1 MSHYFD
7 DMFQR
12 SIELGPPHSPKMH
25 RIRRSST
32 ARSIGARS
40 DFEASVN
47 GGDEYGDDDD
57 DDARS
62 DGTAG
67 AANGRPKDKEKSEAD
82 EHMHRYVSDQLNR
95 YKDDIRS
102 DRFGRADEFEPHADS
117 PKPL

>member
-12 SIELGPPHSPKMH
+12 SIELGPPHSPKME
-25 RIRRSST
+25 RVRRSST

-40 DFEASVN
+40 DFDASIN
-47 GGDEYGDDDD
+47 GADDD

-62 DGTAG
+62 DGTPG
-67 AANGRPKDKEKSEAD
+67 PDLGWRDRERSEAD
-82 EHMHRYVSDQLNR
+82 QHMHRYVSDQLDR
-95 YKDDIRS
+95 YKDEIGS

-117 PKPL
+117 PQSHQENGL